1 MTRPLK
7 SCKRLTQAEGRALE
21 VHIERLGF
29 SGCAGWLGLTPA
41 ALDAVR
47 RCGPAKPEIVDRV
60 RERFAETEMGV
71 AS

>member
-1 MTRPLK
+1 MRLPTTA
-7 SCKRLTQAEGRALE
+7 RLTQAEGRTLE

-29 SGCAGWLGLTPA
+29 SGCAEWLGLTA
-41 ALDAVR
+41 GALDAVR
-47 RCGPAKPEIVDRV
+47 RCGPTKQEIVDRV